1 MLALLPRRESVII
14 LRQSSASVRCTI
26 WWGSCTVES
35 RIDRAENAV
44 ELGWSHPRS
53 PRGSQFGQENFQ
65 ERSGAGRA
73 PGKLLVSNKFHDFF
87 ECLSVFW
94 AQKIFLYPIRNQRA
108 SIALRSWSSYAKEL
122 TCKLDCS
129 PYARVKLS
137 PLLDVWLV
145 QESFLREISPQSLL
159 FKFHSIVLCHWGEKL
174 NNNFTNFK
182 GRKIYP
188 ELVPDKYTCRGGVNN
203 HTSDFTRTSLDVL
216 WCLRICILK

>member
-14 LRQSSASVRCTI
+14 LRQSSASVRFRI
-26 WWGSCTVES
+26 WWGSCTVQS

-53 PRGSQFGQENFQ
+53 PGGSQFGQENFQ

-73 PGKLLVSNKFHDFF
+73 PGMLLVSNKFHDFF

-94 AQKIFLYPIRNQRA
+94 APKIFLCPIRDQRA

-129 PYARVKLS
+129 SYARVKLS
-137 PLLDVWLV
+137 PVLDIWLV
-145 QESFLREISPQSLL
+145 QESFSRRVFSENEPPKFTLQVSFDPHVSLR
-159 FKFHSIVLCHWGEKL
+159 
-174 NNNFTNFK
+174 
-182 GRKIYP
+182 RKA
-188 ELVPDKYTCRGGVNN
+188 
-203 HTSDFTRTSLDVL
+203 
-216 WCLRICILK
+216 